1 VTTKYPFPPERS
13 LATRI
18 ITASLLIGI
27 LGFFTFSAWRV
38 LWPRERHT
46 RREPIGSDVMTLDE
60 ILAVV
65 GDGQPFSEL
74 SSTSRTVAG
83 ELQAQ
88 ADALATEGGLESL
101 WGLDDNFPPGVVV
114 DAVYFCRNDVST
126 LCGALSALRVQSVVA
141 CRKRSMTNDV
151 VVHASDGDWSAVVV
165 ACTWSSGRP
174 EQHEVEAAVSAA
186 WNDALERTDSPP
198 TRLPELDLVAES
210 YAASWTDSEA
220 DGIGAYQSLQTT
232 AMSATGANRSAITSR
247 RVAGMGDIR
256 ASDIAQDFTA
266 AEKNEI
272 NSASGLAIG
281 TTVTVTGGRFVVVG
295 VWTWTVPD

>member
-18 ITASLLIGI
+18 FTAAFLIGV

-38 LWPRERHT
+38 SWPREPDT

-74 SSTSRTVAG
+74 SPTSRTVAE

-126 LCGALSALRVQSVVA
+126 LCGALSFQRIQSVAA
-141 CRKRSMTNDV
+141 CRERSMTNDV
-151 VVHASDGDWSAVVV
+151 VVHASDDDWSAVVV
-165 ACTWSSGRP
+165 ACTWSPGRS
-174 EQHEVEAAVSAA
+174 EQHQVEDAVTAA
-186 WNDALERTDSPP
+186 WNDALARTDSPP
-198 TRLPELDLVAES
+198 TRLPELDHVAES
-210 YAASWTDSEA
+210 YVAGWTDPEA
-220 DGIGAYQSLQTT
+220 DGIGAYQNLQTT

-256 ASDIAQDFTA
+256 VSDVAQDFTV

-272 NSASGLAIG
+272 NSVPGLGFG
-281 TTVTVTGGRFVVVG
+281 TTVTVTGGYFVVVG